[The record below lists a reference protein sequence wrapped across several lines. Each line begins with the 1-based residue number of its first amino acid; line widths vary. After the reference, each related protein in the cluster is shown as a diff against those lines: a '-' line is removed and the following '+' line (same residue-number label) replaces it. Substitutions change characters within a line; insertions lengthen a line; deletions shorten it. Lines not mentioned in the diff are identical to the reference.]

1 MDPFASHARPPL
13 CAPCPVRLDPHLREL
28 ARIVVREDAWF
39 LDAERLA
46 RNATLLSAPAELRRR
61 RSSLWDLLEPLE
73 RAVLDLLSQQYEEER
88 SGFPV
93 LQSDDAP
100 FYRGFG
106 LAALVDVESARSV
119 CVALNS
125 RPREVRR
132 AYLALELEG
141 RSLARYALDARAS
154 LAKADR
160 DRCDALRSITFASRT
175 PSGSLSSRFHSGA
188 GPGTLS
194 GCGAKPRTRS

>member
-1 MDPFASHARPPL
+1 MGPHASHAPPL
-13 CAPCPVRLDPHLREL
+13 RALRQARPDPCLREL

-46 RNATLLSAPAELRRR
+46 RNATLLAEPALLSRRE
-61 RSSLWDLLEPLE
+61 SSLWDLLEPLE
-73 RAVLDLLSQQYEEER
+73 RALLDLLSQQYEEER

-93 LQSDDAP
+93 LQSDDAA

-106 LAALVDVESARSV
+106 LAALVDITSARSV

-132 AYLALELEG
+132 AFLALELEG
-141 RSLARYALDARAS
+141 RSLERHALDERAPFARAV
-154 LAKADR
+154 R
-160 DRCDALRSITFASRT
+160 DRCEALRSIAFASRI
-175 PSGSLSSRFHSGA
+175 
-188 GPGTLS
+188 
-194 GCGAKPRTRS
+194 PRAR